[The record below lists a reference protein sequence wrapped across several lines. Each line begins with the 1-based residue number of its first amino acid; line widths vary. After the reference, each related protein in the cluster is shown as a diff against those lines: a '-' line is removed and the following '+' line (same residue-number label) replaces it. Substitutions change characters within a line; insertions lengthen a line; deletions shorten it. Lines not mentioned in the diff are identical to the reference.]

1 MSEAPQILLAHHLK
15 KLKLPTFL
23 REHEKIARLCAAEN
37 KGHTRDLLRLAELEL
52 IDREGRMVERR
63 IKAAR
68 FPTVKSL
75 DSFDFKAIPS
85 LNKPLVLELARG
97 PSHSGRI
104 AYLSRRAST
113 SHTRSGTV
121 AIKVSKRCQ
130 LKRRSRPGTRHAA
143 IVASHCLSALP
154 PAWKAGLRAS

>member
-23 REHEKIARLCAAEN
+23 REHEKIARLCAAEG
-37 KGHTRDLLRLAELEL
+37 KDHSRFLLRLAELEL

-75 DSFDFKAIPS
+75 DSRMTGVPRCVVEATAEPIRSSWRAACTS
-85 LNKPLVLELARG
+85 LGSRLGGHGCRG
-97 PSHSGRI
+97 SEPTNFR
-104 AYLSRRAST
+104 
-113 SHTRSGTV
+113 
-121 AIKVSKRCQ
+121 
-130 LKRRSRPGTRHAA
+130 
-143 IVASHCLSALP
+143 LP
-154 PAWKAGLRAS
+154 